1 MENEKIV
8 KNTKVEVQKEKENVE
23 VVESGYP
30 GITIR
35 KDDNFVKRSD
45 LSKKEIKGFP
55 RVLVQLTSKFT
66 NKSNSQRD
74 SINIRIYPFHDKKD
88 KEVIQYDFGKCPRF
102 SDFVRLNDD
111 NKVRLTRTEFIDVLL
126 SMNMVPEVSD
136 MNLELVRYGR
146 FLTSIGHDGK
156 RNYRVQVFLSFDCVK
171 AVFIR
176 EKTLSTISTL
186 VKKGYIDPVEFIE
199 ASAEEIDLDE
209 EDDLI

>member
-1 MENEKIV
+1 MENEKNV
-8 KNTKVEVQKEKENVE
+8 KNTKVEVQKEKNDVE
-23 VVESGYP
+23 VIDSGYY

-35 KDDNFVKRSD
+35 KDENFVKRSD
-45 LSKKEIKGFP
+45 LTKKEIKGFS

-74 SINIRIYPFHDKKD
+74 SINIRIYPFSDKKD
-88 KEVIQYDFGKCPRF
+88 KEVIQYDFGKCQKF
-102 SDFVRLNDD
+102 SDFIRLNDD
-111 NKVRLTRTEFIDVLL
+111 NKVRLVRTEFIDVLL

-176 EKTLSTISTL
+176 ENTLSTISTL
-186 VKKGYIDPVEFIE
+186 VKKGYIEPVEFIE
-199 ASAEEIDLDE
+199 ASAEEFDLE
-209 EDDLI
+209 EEELI